1 MGPWDLQK
9 VPPWGPRSVE
19 IGRFNFLTKMQFYGL
34 PAVYQIVGAR
44 LTYGHRITMYGFF
57 RPISGPSGSV
67 GGPKKVGARHKK
79 KFGSIS

>member
-1 MGPWDLQK
+1 MD
-9 VPPWGPRSVE
+9 VPVLDES
-19 IGRFNFLTKMQFYGL
+19 IIH
-34 PAVYQIVGAR
+34 AVYQIVGAR
-44 LTYGHRITMYGFF
+44 LAYGHRITMYGFF